1 MPHRVD
7 RTPWICAAIVAVATI
22 HATAG
27 VLRPDIINGY
37 QPRKQRVEKVTVEP
51 MGSGWDVACWL
62 MPWLWSCGTPPD
74 PKSLQPD
81 RPIGWC
87 SDTDTGP
94 CP

>member
-1 MPHRVD
+1 MRHRVD

-37 QPRKQRVEKVTVEP
+37 QPRKHKLEKVTVEP
-51 MGSGWDVACWL
+51 LSEFIECWFF
-62 MPWLWSCGTPPD
+62 PWLSWCQRPLD
-74 PKSLQPD
+74 PKSLHPD
-81 RPIGWC
+81 TPIYGC

-94 CP
+94 CQ